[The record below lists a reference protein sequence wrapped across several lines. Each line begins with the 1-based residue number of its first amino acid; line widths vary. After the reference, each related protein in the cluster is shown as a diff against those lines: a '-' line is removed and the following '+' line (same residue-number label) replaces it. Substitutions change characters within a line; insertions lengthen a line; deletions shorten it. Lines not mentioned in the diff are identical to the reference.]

1 MDLKR
6 ECEAKI
12 AVDAALVDF
21 VKQHSGNTYKLRITN
36 DPVAEYP
43 LSHHQYT
50 GFGTVLAIQ
59 PRRIANPSADR
70 FA

>member
-1 MDLKR
+1 MRLKR
-6 ECEAKI
+6 EREAKI
-12 AVDAALVDF
+12 AVDTAFVDF
-21 VKQHSGNTYKLRITN
+21 VKQHSRNAYKLRITN

-50 GFGTVLAIQ
+50 GFGTVLAVQ
-59 PRRIANPSADR
+59 PRRVTNPSADR